1 MSALGFTNRLTK
13 PQFHSRLLKT
23 FSKTRFFLK
32 LVFMAT
38 IIDVSTLA
46 GVSITTVSRVLNNVP
61 GVRPELIERVQ
72 EAVRTLNYRPNH
84 LARNLRRS
92 ESFTVGVL
100 IPDSG
105 NPFFA
110 EVTQGIEETCFE
122 KGYSVVLCNTS
133 ESAEKVNTY
142 FTTLYQNQVAG
153 LIVVSSGDIH
163 KRLREVLA
171 DGHPVVIV
179 DRPLRDIDADM
190 VVSDNYSGGSQG
202 AQHLLSLGHTRIGV
216 LLGGL
221 DRETVRLRLSGVE
234 DTLKQHG
241 LTLDSN
247 LLFTSGDNE
256 PGTGYL
262 GAQQLFETDEPPSAI
277 FAFNDLMALGALN
290 YIQTHGLRVPEQ
302 VSVLGFDN
310 IAIASYTM
318 PSLTTIAQP
327 KYELGRIAAQMLLEH
342 LEGTDPHTPR
352 QIVLPTQLV
361 VRGSTGPA
369 ESRP

>member
-1 MSALGFTNRLTK
+1 MVENVFKDEYLCKVG
-13 PQFHSRLLKT
+13 
-23 FSKTRFFLK
+23 
-32 LVFMAT
+32 FMAT

-72 EAVRTLNYRPNH
+72 DAVRTLNYRPNH

-133 ESAEKVNTY
+133 ERAEKINTY

-171 DGHPVVIV
+171 DGHPVVMV

-202 AQHLLSLGHTRIGV
+202 AQHLLALGHTQIGV

-221 DRETVRLRLSGVE
+221 DRETVRQRLNGLE
-234 DTLKQHG
+234 DTLKQNG
-241 LTLDSN
+241 LSLNPTV
-247 LLFTSGDNE
+247 LFTGGDNE

-262 GAQQLFETDEPPSAI
+262 GAQQLFESSAPPSAI

-290 YIQTHGLRVPEQ
+290 YIQTHGLRIPEQ
-302 VSVLGFDN
+302 VSVIGFDN
-310 IAIASYTM
+310 IAIASYTT

-342 LEGTDPHTPR
+342 LERTDGEPHRPR

-369 ESRP
+369 ENRI